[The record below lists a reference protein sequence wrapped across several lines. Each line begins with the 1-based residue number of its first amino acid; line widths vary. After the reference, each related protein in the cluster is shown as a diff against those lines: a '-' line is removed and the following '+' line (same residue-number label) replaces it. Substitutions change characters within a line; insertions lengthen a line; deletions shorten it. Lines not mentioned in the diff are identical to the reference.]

1 MRQSHRR
8 TAGWKLGLV
17 AAATLAVLAGGAQAQ
32 TSTAT
37 LKGQV
42 NAAGAPAQGGL
53 TVVAINRDTGV
64 SYRTTTRPDGSYVL
78 VGLAPGVY
86 SIRISGDTGTAPAE
100 VIELRVGETAAVD
113 LALSANQQVTIT
125 GTASRKDVR
134 TSELGTNVSQK
145 LIEALPQATRNFLS
159 SVDLAPG
166 MRFETDA
173 GGNTRIRGGGQNQDA
188 VNVYIDGVGQK
199 NNILRGGIAGQDTSE
214 GNPFPQ
220 SAIAEYKVLTQ
231 NYKAELEQVSSAA
244 ITAITKSGTNELHGD
259 VYFNRL
265 GSNTRAYSP
274 VERESEAGGTPRP
287 PFKQMEYGFN
297 LGGAFKPNTLH
308 YFVAYDGKSIERP
321 KQVVGRN
328 FDKYPSTLGII
339 PQLAGLRGN
348 FVQKFDEH
356 LLFAK
361 LNAQI
366 NDDQRLELSFK
377 LRQEDS
383 YKLEGDIAAPRTAL
397 NNNNDEQ
404 RIDLKHEWT
413 RGDWLNEARL
423 GWEHSQWNPQS
434 DASVPLVRYKYSPT
448 NLRNNIQDLITD
460 GGSPNAQDRA
470 QTGLTLRNDLTF
482 TGLRGHVIKGGAQW
496 KAMEYELGGTAFR
509 VDEVNVVVDTV
520 TGLPYYNGNTCTGT
534 NIINNGLES
543 DQCRISRA
551 IAPVA
556 VNYRNNQLG
565 LYLQDDWTLS
575 KQVELNLGVRW
586 DYEDNMLNNDYATPA
601 DRVAALKA
609 LDGRTIAGITAPAGQ
624 TYAQSLAKGG
634 INIDDYIATGSNRKA
649 FKGALAPRIGAS
661 FDVLGDKRTIVF
673 GGWGRSYDRTMANH
687 ALDERQKNAQPNG
700 EIWLVRNDYKMPY
713 ADQMS
718 LGLRQAVGE
727 WNTEVAISDIHAKNQ
742 FVWFG
747 GNRDP
752 NGGYGTQSSI
762 DPLWGGPN
770 GFGTLILG
778 DTVGENRTQALLV
791 KAEKPYTR
799 ASGWG
804 VTVAYTYSDAKTTH
818 KEWDFNT
825 FDWTYGRS
833 GRGWNPAMTVERH
846 RLVAGG
852 TADRLL
858 PWGLQVSGKLTYG
871 SGLPRRI
878 TNCAAGWSS
887 CVYTKADGDAFKQ
900 VDVGVA
906 KDMKLGFGSVK
917 LRLDVLNLFNTAN
930 WGYYN
935 DWGGGP
941 GNPQNYLGGDNPDLG
956 KRTGL
961 RGDMRTVKMTVGY
974 SF

>member
-1 MRQSHRR
+1 MRQAHRR

-17 AAATLAVLAGGAQAQ
+17 AAATLAVLSGGVQAQ

-53 TVVAINRDTGV
+53 TVVAINRDTGA

-78 VGLAPGVY
+78 VGLAPGAY

-100 VIELRVGETAAVD
+100 VIELRVGETASVD

-125 GTASRKDVR
+125 GTAQRKDVR

-166 MRFETDA
+166 LRFETDA
-173 GGNTRIRGGGQNQDA
+173 GGNTRIRGGGQNHDA

-199 NNILRGGIAGQDTSE
+199 NNILRGGLSGQDSSE

-274 VERESEAGGTPRP
+274 VEREAEAAGTPRP

-308 YFVAYDGKSIERP
+308 YFVAYDGKTIERP
-321 KQVVGRN
+321 KQVIGRN
-328 FDKYPSTLGII
+328 FDRYSPTLGIV
-339 PQLAGLRGN
+339 PQLAAQRGA
-348 FVQKFDEH
+348 FVQKFEEH

-366 NDDQRLELSFK
+366 SDEQRLELSFK

-383 YKLEGDIAAPRTAL
+383 YKLASDISTPRTAS
-397 NNNNDEQ
+397 NGNNDEQ

-413 RGDWLNEARL
+413 RGDWLNEARV
-423 GWEHSQWNPQS
+423 GWEHSRWNPQS
-434 DASVPLVRYKYSPT
+434 DSAAPLIRYKYSPT
-448 NLRNNIQDLITD
+448 NRIGDSQDVIND

-470 QTGLTLRNDLTF
+470 QSGLLLKNDLTY

-496 KAMEYELGGTAFR
+496 KAMEYDLGGTAFR
-509 VDEVNVVVDTV
+509 VDAVNVVLDTS

-534 NIINNGLES
+534 NIASSGLSS
-543 DQCRISRA
+543 DQCNITRA
-551 IAPVA
+551 VAPVT
-556 VNYRNNQLG
+556 VNYRNNQIG

-575 KQVELNLGVRW
+575 KQVELNLGLRW

-609 LDGRTIAGITAPAGQ
+609 VDGRTIGGITAPAGQ

-649 FKGALAPRIGAS
+649 FKGALAPRVGAS
-661 FDVLGDKRTIVF
+661 FDVLGDKQTIVF

-687 ALDERQKNAQPNG
+687 ALDELQNNATVKG
-700 EIWLVRNDYKMPY
+700 AIWLVRNDYKMPY
-713 ADQMS
+713 ADQLS
-718 LGLRQAVGE
+718 VGVRQAVGE
-727 WNTEVAISDIHAKNQ
+727 WNAEVTLSDIHAKNQ
-742 FVWFG
+742 FQWFS

-752 NGGYGTQSSI
+752 NGGYGTQI
-762 DPLWGGPN
+762 LLDPLWGGPQGYGN
-770 GFGTLILG
+770 LILG
-778 DTVGENRTQALLV
+778 DTVGQNRTKALFV

-804 VTVAYTYSDAKTTH
+804 VTLAYTYSDAKTTH
-818 KEWDFNT
+818 KEWNFDV

-852 TADRLL
+852 VADRLL
-858 PWGLQVSGKLTYG
+858 PWGLQLSGKFTYG
-871 SGLPRRI
+871 SGLPRRA
-878 TNCAAGWSS
+878 TNCIAVCYYVKDDS
-887 CVYTKADGDAFKQ
+887 DEFKQ
-900 VDVGVA
+900 VDVGVS
-906 KDMKLGFGSVK
+906 KDMKLGFGSLK
-917 LRLDVLNLFNTAN
+917 LRLDVLNLFNTTN

-935 DWGGGP
+935 DGIGPKAAPGAPANKFGGT
-941 GNPQNYLGGDNPDLG
+941 NLNYG
-956 KRTGL
+956 KPTGL